1 MKIGLSSYSLS
12 RAIASGQLGILEA
25 IDWIANAGGEHME
38 VVPGGAWDIHVPG
51 LPEKIVARAKEAGI
65 DLSSYTIGA
74 NFVNDDPA
82 ARAAEVERIKRE
94 VDIAGTLGVKFMR
107 YDAGWRPIP
116 ETTLENF
123 EKDLPL
129 VADCCREVAA
139 YAARYGITCSV
150 ENHGY
155 HFQDCE
161 RVRRLVKMVDLP
173 NYRTTLDVGNFL
185 CADGDPVSSVRTN
198 IDIASFIHFKDF
210 FRRTAGNPPIGEGWS
225 RSRAGHYLRATV
237 IGHGSVEL
245 VPIVKIIKESGYDGY
260 VSVEFEGKE
269 DCLWACKVSLDNAK
283 KLFAEA

>member
-12 RAIASGQLGILEA
+12 RAISSGQLGILEA

-38 VVPGGAWDIHVPG
+38 LVPGGAWDSHTPG
-51 LPEKIVARAKEAGI
+51 LVEKIVARAKEAGI

-74 NFVNDDPA
+74 NFVRDDA
-82 ARAAEVERIKRE
+82 ADRAKEVERIKGE
-94 VDIAGTLGVKFMR
+94 VDIAGAFGVKFMR
-107 YDAGWRPIP
+107 FDAGWRNIP
-116 ETTLENF
+116 DTTLENF

-129 VADCCREVAA
+129 VADCCREISS
-139 YAARYGITCSV
+139 YAAQYGITCSV

-155 HFQDCE
+155 HFQNCE

-185 CADGDPVSSVRTN
+185 CADGDPVASVRDN

-225 RSRAGHYLRATV
+225 RTRAGHFLRATV

-245 VPIVKIIKESGYDGY
+245 VPIVKIIKDFLRVIGVHLFNNGGSLFGIHL
-260 VSVEFEGKE
+260 GKN
-269 DCLWACKVSLDNAK
+269 LTRIIGK
-283 KLFAEA
+283 